1 MVLSLSMVFGYSKNS
16 EDEFQY
22 YFSENGTYVAFKHSK
37 KDNLDLLL
45 SLNDDNTYTI
55 ESIDF
60 VGEVLYLPDC
70 AVDGRYITGIGINA
84 FREMNDIKS
93 IRLPEGVTSLGWR
106 IFSFC
111 PNLEEVILGRELR
124 EIKSSAFWGVDL
136 ERIKISDENTFFKLS
151 GNSLIERDTGH
162 LVLGTN
168 QSVISSDVTEI
179 GDCAFAGRSFE
190 TFFIPSNVQKIG
202 TAAFSECEKLHT
214 VTISEGVYEIQD
226 DAFLNCYNLENISI
240 PKSMNKLGA
249 SVFEGTGLKS
259 IPALGGVTELRSDT
273 FSRCNELKK
282 AVIPAH
288 ITAIGNGTFAE
299 CESLEEIT
307 LPDKLEVFDEK
318 GAFYC
323 CWNLRSISISS
334 ENPRYMTI
342 EGKLVEKDTMKLL
355 VGTTDGEI
363 PNGVKIIAEGA
374 FACRGRFTSITIPES
389 VTEISDLAFAD
400 AKQLSFLYIPESV
413 TVVGKNII
421 GGNASNIQIYCESE
435 KPSQFWDKEW
445 IDADDA
451 IILWGV
457 RKSVES

>member
-1 MVLSLSMVFGYSKNS
+1 M
-16 EDEFQY
+16 
-22 YFSENGTYVAFKHSK
+22 
-37 KDNLDLLL
+37 
-45 SLNDDNTYTI
+45 
-55 ESIDF
+55 
-60 VGEVLYLPDC
+60 
-70 AVDGRYITGIGINA
+70 
-84 FREMNDIKS
+84 
-93 IRLPEGVTSLGWR
+93 
-106 IFSFC
+106 
-111 PNLEEVILGRELR
+111 
-124 EIKSSAFWGVDL
+124 
-136 ERIKISDENTFFKLS
+136 
-151 GNSLIERDTGH
+151 
-162 LVLGTN
+162 
-168 QSVISSDVTEI
+168 
-179 GDCAFAGRSFE
+179 
-190 TFFIPSNVQKIG
+190 
-202 TAAFSECEKLHT
+202 HT

-363 PNGVKIIAEGA
+363 PNGVKIN
-374 FACRGRFTSITIPES
+374 C
-389 VTEISDLAFAD
+389 
-400 AKQLSFLYIPESV
+400 
-413 TVVGKNII
+413 
-421 GGNASNIQIYCESE
+421 
-435 KPSQFWDKEW
+435 
-445 IDADDA
+445 
-451 IILWGV
+451 
-457 RKSVES
+457 